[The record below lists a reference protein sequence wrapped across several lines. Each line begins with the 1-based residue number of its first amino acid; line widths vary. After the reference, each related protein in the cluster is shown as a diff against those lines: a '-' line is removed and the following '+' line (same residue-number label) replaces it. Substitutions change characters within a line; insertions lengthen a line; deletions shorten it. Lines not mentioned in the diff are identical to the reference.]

1 MRKNRITTSVILML
15 GMLWAPFAA
24 AGDVYH
30 LSLDNS
36 ASLGLR
42 LGVDTRHKVEGTGSV
57 KITSLWPT
65 TVCLGEVTGLRI
77 ENTRMIYRAQVKS
90 DLDGQ
95 AYLEM
100 WAHIDGRAYFSRGL
114 NSTIAGKSDWKVIDT
129 PFMFQRG
136 QLPEKITL
144 NLVINGKG
152 TVWIDDIRL
161 AQQP

>member
-1 MRKNRITTSVILML
+1 MRNNMISTGVIFTLCVL
-15 GMLWAPFAA
+15 LAPFAA
-24 AGDVYH
+24 ASDVYH

-42 LGVDTRHKVEGTGSV
+42 LGVDTLHKVEGTGSA
-57 KITSLWPT
+57 KITTLWPT
-65 TVCLGEVTGLRI
+65 TICLGEVAGLEI
-77 ENTRMIYRAQVKS
+77 ENARLIYRAQVKS

-114 NSTIAGKSDWKVIDT
+114 NSTIAGKTDWKMIET

-136 QLPEKITL
+136 QRPEKITL
-144 NLVINGKG
+144 NLVINGQG

-161 AQQP
+161 AQEP